1 MSDLGSIMDV
11 LILECR
17 DAIAT
22 IPAAALGAERGVRV
36 GEELSTAELPHVFVH
51 SPEESVDLLDFQQEQ
66 RTCTFVIDLWADD
79 TQEALLLKLDAI
91 RDHVVSNRS
100 LTSNVDYA
108 TVTGRQVFEF
118 AGKDRK
124 VGRLVVS
131 TVKVA

>member
-1 MSDLGSIMDV
+1 MSDLGTIMDA
-11 LILECR
+11 LITEAR
-17 DAIAT
+17 SGVT
-22 IPAAALGAERGVRV
+22 SIPALALGAERGVRV
-36 GEELSTAELPHVFVH
+36 GEELSTAELPHLFVH

-66 RTCTFVIDLWADD
+66 RTCTFTLDLWADD

-91 RDHVVSNRS
+91 RDKIALNRS
-100 LTSNVDYA
+100 LSSAVDYA